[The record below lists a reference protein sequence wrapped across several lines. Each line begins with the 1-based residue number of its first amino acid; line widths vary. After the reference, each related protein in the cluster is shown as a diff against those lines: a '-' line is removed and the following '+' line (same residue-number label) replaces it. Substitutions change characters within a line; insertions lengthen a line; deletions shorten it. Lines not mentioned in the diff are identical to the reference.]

1 MKHRVYLRALEPD
14 DYLKSYKWRNDPE
27 IQDMV
32 GGNKYFISSEN
43 EKKWVERNTY
53 NSDRI
58 VLAICLIDNDKY
70 IGNVNIE
77 EFDWINRTG
86 KVPIFIGD
94 KTEWGKGYATEARM
108 LALKFAFE
116 ERNLHRIMAIILEDN
131 IPSIRM
137 HENCGFRREGV
148 LRDSVYKSG
157 KYHNQ
162 IIMGLL
168 REDFEATYVQYCNSH

>member
-1 MKHRVYLRALEPD
+1 MRALEHE
-14 DYLKSYKWRNDPE
+14 DYLTLYQWRNDSE

-43 EKKWVERNTY
+43 EKKWVERNTF

-58 VLAICLIDNDKY
+58 VLAICLIENDKY

-77 EFDWINRTG
+77 GFDWINRTASI
-86 KVPIFIGD
+86 PIFIGD

-108 LALKFAFE
+108 LAIKFAFE
-116 ERNLHRIMAIILEDN
+116 ERNLHRIMDLVLEDN

-137 HENCGFRREGV
+137 HEKCGYKREGV

-162 IIMGLL
+162 IVMGLL
-168 REDFEATYVQYCNSH
+168 REDFEIAYAEYCNSH